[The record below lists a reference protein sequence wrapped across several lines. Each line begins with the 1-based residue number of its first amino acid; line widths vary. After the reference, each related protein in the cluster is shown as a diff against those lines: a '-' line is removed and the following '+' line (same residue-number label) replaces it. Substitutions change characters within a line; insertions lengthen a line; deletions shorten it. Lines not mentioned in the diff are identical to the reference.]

1 MENRM
6 AQAETQRMPSW
17 KTMLRLVPY
26 LKRQR
31 LWAGL
36 TVLFSAT
43 YAFVRIGV
51 AYYMK
56 VMTDAAVAG
65 QSDTFLRLLVQS
77 SGLLGF
83 DLAMYY
89 VWTHVEARFTA
100 YLMRDLRDRI
110 AEHVQRM
117 PLSAVERYHSG
128 DLVTRLMGHV
138 PGIADYALFVAQFIY
153 QPLILI
159 ASVVFIASINWKML
173 LVFVTITP
181 LSAPLY
187 AWISRPMQD
196 LSKRVK
202 ADQAEAG
209 ALVEDTLRGSAVV
222 KAFGLEDAL
231 AERYRRM
238 ALSLQ
243 RTQMQVQGLNV
254 HLRLVGQVLRYLP
267 MLGTVLLGGY
277 LAYRGETT
285 VGAVMAISTAMRWCT
300 AGPIEALLG
309 LLRRTRE
316 TLPVVERVLD
326 VLDQPAEP
334 ADGAS
339 LPKREG
345 HPALSF
351 CGVSFSYD
359 GEGPVLD
366 EVSFDVGEGEVVAL
380 VGASGSG
387 KSTILRLLCGF
398 YEAQGGTV
406 HVFGHWLRGPNLT
419 RARNWISIVTQD
431 TCLLPLT
438 VSENIG
444 WGKLGA
450 TRDEIV
456 ASAQRA
462 NVDRFVAQ
470 LPAGYE
476 TVLDEEAVNLSG
488 GERQCIAIARAV
500 LKDAPILL
508 LDEPTAALDARS
520 EAMVQDALDRFA
532 EGRTVLLV
540 AHRLA
545 TIRNVDRILVLG
557 QGRIC
562 EEGTHEELM
571 GTDSLYRRLYIK
583 QLDESSTVRVTASG
597 SRA

>member
-1 MENRM
+1 M
-6 AQAETQRMPSW
+6 AQAETERMPSW
-17 KTMLRLVPY
+17 KTVLRLVPY
-26 LKRQR
+26 LKRHR

-65 QSDTFLRLLVQS
+65 QSAAFLRLLVQS

-100 YLMRDLRDRI
+100 YVTRDLRDRI
-110 AEHVQRM
+110 ADHVQRM
-117 PLSAVERYHSG
+117 PLSAVEHYHSG
-128 DLVTRLMGHV
+128 DLVTRLMDHV
-138 PGIADYALFVAQFIY
+138 PGIAGYLLFVAQFVY

-159 ASVVFIASINWKML
+159 ASIAFIASINWKML
-173 LVFVTITP
+173 LVFLTVTP

-196 LSKRVK
+196 LSKRLK

-209 ALVEDTLRGSAVV
+209 ALVEDTLRGAAVV
-222 KAFGLEDAL
+222 KAFGLEGTL
-231 AERYRRM
+231 AERYRHTAM
-238 ALSLQ
+238 GLQ

-254 HLRLVGQVLRYLP
+254 YLRLVGQVLRYLP

-285 VGAVMAISTAMRWCT
+285 VGAVMAISTTMRWCT
-300 AGPIEALLG
+300 AGPIEALLA

-316 TLPVVERVLD
+316 MRPVVERVLD
-326 VLDQPAEP
+326 ILDRPAEP
-334 ADGAS
+334 AGGS
-339 LPKREG
+339 PLRRREG
-345 HPALSF
+345 SPALSF
-351 CGVSFSYD
+351 RGVSFSYD

-366 EVSFDVGEGEVVAL
+366 GLSFEAEEGEVVAL
-380 VGASGSG
+380 VGASGCG

-406 HVFGHWLRGPNLT
+406 RVFGHWLKGPNLT

-431 TCLLPLT
+431 TCLFPLS
-438 VSENIG
+438 VAENIG
-444 WGKLGA
+444 WGRLGA
-450 TRDEIV
+450 TRGEIV

-462 NVDRFVAQ
+462 NVDGFVTQ

-508 LDEPTAALDARS
+508 LDEPTAALDAHS

-532 EGRTVLLV
+532 QGRTVLLV
-540 AHRLA
+540 AHRLS
-545 TIRNVDRILVLG
+545 TIRNVDRILVLDH
-557 QGRIC
+557 GRIC
-562 EEGTHEELM
+562 EEGTHEQLM
-571 GTDSLYRRLYIK
+571 SVDSLYRRLYIK
-583 QLDESSTVRVTASG
+583 QLEEPSTAELADVGAGV
-597 SRA
+597 

>member
-1 MENRM
+1 
-6 AQAETQRMPSW
+6 
-17 KTMLRLVPY
+17 MLRLVPY
-26 LKRQR
+26 LKRHR

-43 YAFVRIGV
+43 YALVRIGV

-56 VMTDAAVAG
+56 VLTDAAVAG
-65 QSDTFLRLLVQS
+65 QSDVFLRLLLQS

-100 YLMRDLRDRI
+100 YLMQDLRDRI
-110 AEHVQRM
+110 AEHVQRL
-117 PLSAVERYHSG
+117 PLAAVEPYHSG
-128 DLVTRLMGHV
+128 DLVTRLMDHV
-138 PGIADYALFVAQFIY
+138 PAIGDYVLFVAQFVY

-159 ASVVFIASINWKML
+159 ASIAFIASINWKML

-181 LSAPLY
+181 LTAPLY
-187 AWISRPMQD
+187 AWISRPMQE

-209 ALVEDTLRGSAVV
+209 ALVEDTLRGSSVV
-222 KAFGLEDAL
+222 KAFGLERAL
-231 AERYRRM
+231 SERYRQT
-238 ALSLQ
+238 ALDLK

-254 HLRLVGQVLRYLP
+254 DLRLVGQVLRYLP

-285 VGAVMAISTAMRWCT
+285 VGAVMAISTTMRWCT
-300 AGPIEALLG
+300 AGPIEALLA
-309 LLRRTRE
+309 LMRRTRE
-316 TLPVVERVLD
+316 MHPVVERVLD
-326 VLDQPAEP
+326 ILDQPAEP
-334 ADGAS
+334 QGSNS
-339 LPKREG
+339 LHKRQNW
-345 HPALSF
+345 PALSF
-351 CGVSFSYD
+351 REVSFSYD

-366 EVSFDVGEGEVVAL
+366 GLSFEVGEGEVVAL
-380 VGASGSG
+380 VGASGCG

-398 YEAQGGTV
+398 YEAQAGTV
-406 HVFGHWLRGPNLT
+406 RVFGHWLKGPNLT

-431 TCLLPLT
+431 TCLFPLS
-438 VSENIG
+438 VEDNIG

-450 TRDEIV
+450 THGEIV
-456 ASAQRA
+456 AAAQRA
-462 NVDRFVAQ
+462 NVDGFVAQ
-470 LPAGYE
+470 LPAGYG

-488 GERQCIAIARAV
+488 GQRQCIAIARAV

-540 AHRLA
+540 AHRLS
-545 TIRNVDRILVLG
+545 TIRNVDRILVLD

-562 EEGTHEELM
+562 EQGTHEQLM
-571 GTDSLYRRLYIK
+571 GMDSLYRRLYIK
-583 QLDESSTVRVTASG
+583 QLDESGVVELAEVG
-597 SRA
+597 AEA

>member
-1 MENRM
+1 M
-6 AQAETQRMPSW
+6 AQAETERMPSW
-17 KTMLRLVPY
+17 KTVFRLVPY
-26 LKRQR
+26 LKRRR

-36 TVLFSAT
+36 IVFFSAM

-65 QSDTFLRLLVQS
+65 QSDAFLRLLVQS
-77 SGLLGF
+77 SALLGF

-100 YLMRDLRDRI
+100 YLTRDLRDRI
-110 AEHVQRM
+110 AEHVQRL
-117 PLSAVERYHSG
+117 PLSTVGRYHSG
-128 DLVTRLMGHV
+128 DLVTRLMDHV
-138 PGIADYALFVAQFIY
+138 PAIADYALFAAQFVY
-153 QPLILI
+153 QPLILMASI
-159 ASVVFIASINWKML
+159 AFIASINWKML
-173 LVFVTITP
+173 LVFLTITP

-187 AWISRPMQD
+187 AWISRPMQE
-196 LSKRVK
+196 LSKRAK
-202 ADQAEAG
+202 TDQAEAG
-209 ALVEDTLRGSAVV
+209 ALVEDTLRGSSVV
-222 KAFGLEDAL
+222 KAFGLESVL
-231 AERYRRM
+231 TERYRQT
-238 ALSLQ
+238 ALGLQ

-254 HLRLVGQVLRYLP
+254 YLRLVGQVLRYLP

-285 VGAVMAISTAMRWCT
+285 VGAVMAISTTMRWCT

-316 TLPVVERVLD
+316 TLPVLERVLD
-326 VLDQPAEP
+326 ILDQPAEP
-334 ADGAS
+334 LGSGS
-339 LPKREG
+339 LRKRWG
-345 HPALSF
+345 QSAL
-351 CGVSFSYD
+351 CCRGVSFSYD

-366 EVSFDVGEGEVVAL
+366 GLSLEVREGEVVAL
-380 VGASGSG
+380 VGASGCG

-398 YEAQGGTV
+398 YEAQSGTV
-406 HVFGHWLRGPNLT
+406 RVFGHWLKGPNLT
-419 RARNWISIVTQD
+419 RARSWISIVTQD
-431 TCLLPLT
+431 TCLFPLS
-438 VSENIG
+438 VAENIG

-456 ASAQRA
+456 ASARRA
-462 NVDRFVAQ
+462 NVDGFVAQ
-470 LPAGYE
+470 LPDGYE
-476 TVLDEEAVNLSG
+476 TVLEEEAVNLSG

-545 TIRNVDRILVLG
+545 TIRNVDRILVLD

-562 EEGTHEELM
+562 EQGTHERLM
-571 GTDSLYRRLYIK
+571 STDSLYRRLYIK
-583 QLDESSTVRVTASG
+583 QLDES
-597 SRA
+597 RAVEPADR